1 MRLQI
6 FFRWALVG
14 ACALGATACQSP
26 APPPAAPAA
35 SANALSDDGHGE
47 GYEFRIR
54 YPELAP
60 EWAPLEQA
68 LRAFAA
74 QRKQDLIAGRDA
86 GDDRA
91 GAPAVLDLEFN
102 VARRTEDFVSALAQ
116 GSVHVGNRNEPLAS
130 SFVLHP
136 ASHTLLTLGDL
147 FADADK
153 ALTALSAETARQLEG
168 RYEAALRQ
176 TGDSRSLE
184 PALAKM
190 RAGVERGTQPTATN
204 FAVWLV
210 DGIDSKAIGLT
221 LIFPQAQLGMTTG
234 GEQQVEVPAKVFYD
248 LLKPEYR
255 DAFSVDVQELAN
267 GVR

>member
-1 MRLQI
+1 LT
-6 FFRWALVG
+6 A
-14 ACALGATACQSP
+14 AACQ
-26 APPPAAPAA
+26 APPPPAPAAPAVS
-35 SANALSDDGHGE
+35 SATPLNDDGRGD

-60 EWAPLEQA
+60 EWAPLDRA
-68 LRAFAA
+68 LHAFAA
-74 QRKQDLIAGRDA
+74 QRKQDLAARDN
-86 GDDRA
+86 GDNGSTGA
-91 GAPAVLDLEFN
+91 APAVLDLEFN

-116 GSVHVGNRNEPLAS
+116 GSVHIGNGSEPIAA
-130 SFVLHP
+130 SFVLHTGS
-136 ASHTLLTLGDL
+136 ATLLPIRDL
-147 FADADK
+147 FGDADK
-153 ALTALSAETARQLEG
+153 ALAAISAECARQLEG

-176 TGDSRSLE
+176 TGDDKTVE

-190 RAGVERGTQPTATN
+190 RAGVAHGTEPTAEN

-221 LIFPQAQLGMTTG
+221 VIFPQAQLGMTSG

-248 LLKPEYR
+248 LLKPAYR
-255 DAFSVDVQELAN
+255 DAFSVDVKELEN